1 MNTITSIDN
10 VFDAIREFERQVIE
24 DREKALAEIIQKYDF
39 VVGSKENYEKLR
51 EILPEDANIIFSQ
64 YIENPTTIFA
74 VKKFDIMDYFDMRGK
89 ADE

>member
-89 ADE
+89 SDE